1 MPWKTTLFG
10 RPLRSDEWQHE
21 QVNQWAGLAL
31 LAPNAI
37 SSVAYG
43 TEEILLV
50 LAPLGYAALWYSLPI
65 SAIIV
70 VLLVFLVISYRQ
82 VIRDYPNGG
91 GAYVVGKENLGT
103 IPSLLAGAALLV
115 DYTVTVSVSVTA
127 GVAALVAAFPSLAP
141 DRVVVSIAAIL
152 LMTFVNLRG
161 VHEAANVFALPF
173 YLFIGLVLVVV
184 AAGLI
189 SPGHAPVQ
197 PLHAYVVPPYVQG
210 LGLLILLRA
219 FSSGSAALTGIEAI
233 SNGVPLFKAP
243 SPRRARMTLALL
255 GLFLGV
261 MFFGVSLV
269 AFRLGIVPTSS
280 TTVLQAMAEQTLGRG
295 VLFYVLSFA
304 TMAILAIAANS
315 SFAGFPQL
323 AYIMAKDKWMPH
335 MFLSRGDRLVYQNG
349 ILFLSLFAIL
359 LVIIFNGSTDKLIP
373 IYAIGVY
380 LGFTIAQIGLVRK
393 HIREKTHDIGAIA
406 IAGFGA
412 ALTAVVVLVAAISK
426 FTEGAWV
433 VVLLI
438 PLLVLGF
445 LRIHKH
451 YEAIANELHLDV
463 SHRPDCKEI
472 AVLVPIASVNRMTTD
487 ALSYAVSMSQRVIA
501 VHVAH
506 DESERHVIREKWTA
520 LAPSPQME
528 LVVLDSPYRSIVQP
542 LIRYVDDLRRDLAD
556 DCLLVVL
563 IPEFVVGKRWQYF
576 LHNQMALVLRAAL
589 TARKDMVVAMFPY
602 HLSGQ

>member
-1 MPWKTTLFG
+1 MPWKTILFG

-21 QVNQWAGLAL
+21 QVNEWAGLAL

-50 LAPLGYAALWYSLPI
+50 LAPLGLAALWYSLPI

-82 VIRDYPNGG
+82 VVRDYPNGG

-127 GVAALVAAFPSLAP
+127 GVAALVSAFPSLAGE
-141 DRVVVSIAAIL
+141 RVEVSIAAIL
-152 LMTFVNLRG
+152 VMTFVNLRG
-161 VHEAANVFALPF
+161 VHEAARVFALPF
-173 YLFIGLVLVVV
+173 YLFIALVLLVV

-189 SPGHAPVQ
+189 HPGPIVT
-197 PLHAYVVPPYVQG
+197 PLHAYVVPPYVKG

-233 SNGVPLFKAP
+233 SNGVPLFRPP
-243 SPRRARMTLALL
+243 SPWRARITLALL
-255 GLFLGV
+255 GLFLAV
-261 MFFGVSLV
+261 MFFGVSLD
-269 AFRLGIVPTSS
+269 AFRLGIVPTASS
-280 TTVLQAMAEQTLGRG
+280 TVLQALAQQTMGRG
-295 VLFYVLSFA
+295 IVFYALSFA
-304 TMAILAIAANS
+304 TMTILAIAANS

-349 ILFLSLFAIL
+349 ILFLSLCAIL

-380 LGFTIAQIGLVRK
+380 LGFTIAQVGLVRK
-393 HIREKTHDIGAIA
+393 HLREKTCDLGAMA

-412 ALTAVVVLVAAISK
+412 ILTAIVVLVAAISK

-451 YEAIANELHLDV
+451 YEAIAGELHLDV
-463 SHRPDCKEI
+463 SQQPTRKRI
-472 AVLVPIASVNRMTTD
+472 TVVVPIASVNRMTTD
-487 ALSYAVSMSQRVIA
+487 ALSYAMSMSQRVVA
-501 VHVAH
+501 VNVAH
-506 DESERHVIREKWTA
+506 DEGERQLIQDKWA
-520 LAPSPQME
+520 AVAQSPQME

-542 LIRYVDDLRRDLAD
+542 FLRYVDDLRRDMAD
-556 DCLLVVL
+556 NSLLVVL

-589 TARKDMVVAMFPY
+589 TARKDTVVAMLPY

>member
-1 MPWKTTLFG
+1 MPWKTILFG

-50 LAPLGYAALWYSLPI
+50 LAPLGFAALWYSLPI
-65 SAIIV
+65 SSIIV

-91 GAYVVGKENLGT
+91 GAYVVGKENLGR
-103 IPSLLAGAALLV
+103 IPSLLAGASLLV

-127 GVAALVAAFPSLAP
+127 GVAALTAAFPSLAA
-141 DRVVVSIAAIL
+141 DRVELAIAAIL

-161 VHEAANVFALPF
+161 VHEAANVFAPPF
-173 YLFIGLVLVVV
+173 YLFIALVLLVVV
-184 AAGLI
+184 GGLFALPHAAAR
-189 SPGHAPVQ
+189 AP
-197 PLHAYVVPPYVQG
+197 ADYVTPPYVSG
-210 LGLLILLRA
+210 LTLLVLLRA

-233 SNGVPLFKAP
+233 SNGVPLFKEP
-243 SPRRARMTLALL
+243 SPWRARFTLALL

-261 MFFGVSLV
+261 LFFGVSLD
-269 AFRLGIVPTSS
+269 AFRLGIVPSAN
-280 TTVLQAMAEQTLGRG
+280 TTVLAQLAAHVFGKG
-295 VLFYVLSFA
+295 VVFYALSFA

-349 ILFLSLFAIL
+349 VLFLTLFAII
-359 LVIIFNGSTDKLIP
+359 LVIIFGGSTDRLIP

-380 LGFTIAQIGLVRK
+380 LGFTIAQVGLFRK
-393 HIREKTHDIGAIA
+393 HQRERTGNLGAMA

-412 ALTAVVVLVAAISK
+412 VLTAVVVLVAAVSK

-433 VVLLI
+433 VVVLI
-438 PLLVLGF
+438 PMLVLAF
-445 LRIHKH
+445 LRIHRH
-451 YEAIANELHLDV
+451 YEALADELHLDV
-463 SHRPDCKEI
+463 TQAPTRREI
-472 AVLVPIASVNRMTTD
+472 TVVVPIASVNRMTTE
-487 ALSYAVSMSQRVIA
+487 ALSYAMSISRRVVA
-501 VHVAH
+501 VNVAH
-506 DESERHVIREKWTA
+506 SDEERCQIEKKWA
-520 LAPSPQME
+520 AIDHDPNLE

-542 LIRYVDDLRRDLAD
+542 LMRYIDEQQQKQGGKDRLM
-556 DCLLVVL
+556 VL
-563 IPEFVVGKRWQYF
+563 IPEFVVGKYWQHS
-576 LHNQMALVLRAAL
+576 LHNQMAWVLRAAL
-589 TARKDMVVAMFPY
+589 TARKDLVVAMLPY